1 MRQKESRD
9 RRKSGKFVESSVLTD
24 GPVAA
29 AVLDEMFTADLLDGE
44 TLPGFLTMFRLLQ
57 RKLAAAREELAAATT
72 QHLREVDNDIRL
84 RQRRDALLERL
95 TSTVSRFRNALNSIF
110 GPGSGLV
117 LAGLEG
123 ATAREPEALLAQIE
137 LILDRLQ
144 EPEAVIGPPELPGFS
159 MSPETFVAALGPD
172 YVELKTLVD
181 GLNDENRK
189 SNHTLIA
196 KNEAADRYDRLFAP
210 IAGALQAFYV
220 LAGMDELARRVK
232 PSTRRPGRTQVAVDD
247 QAPSSDSEPGD
258 AEGTTAT
265 DAESGTGATEA
276 A

>member
-1 MRQKESRD
+1 MRQKGIRD

-29 AVLDEMFTADLLDGE
+29 AVLDEMFTADLQDGE

-57 RKLAAAREELAAATT
+57 RKLAAAREELAVATT
-72 QHLREVDNDIRL
+72 RHLREVDNDLGL
-84 RQRRDALLERL
+84 RQRRDALMGRL

-110 GPGSGLV
+110 GPGSGIV

-123 ATAREPEALLAQIE
+123 ETAREPEALLAQIE
-137 LILDRLQ
+137 LIFDRL
-144 EPEAVIGPPELPGFS
+144 EAPEATIGPPELPGFS
-159 MSPETFVAALGPD
+159 LTPAAFVAALGPD
-172 YVELKTLVD
+172 YAELKTLVD

-196 KNEAADRYDRLFAP
+196 KNEAAERYDRLFAP

-232 PSTRRPGRTQVAVDD
+232 PSTRRPGRTQEV
-247 QAPSSDSEPGD
+247 ED
-258 AEGTTAT
+258 AEGPTAT
-265 DAESGTGATEA
+265 DAESGTGATDA